1 MSETTV
7 GKILEEIWISV
18 NDKGLEERRLTI
30 KKARKTRTLFELLV
44 ATILSQNTNSRN
56 SSRAFRNLLKRKL
69 IHPKS
74 IIEASMDEIRDSIK
88 VAGLYNRKSIK
99 LKELAQIFMEKDIEG
114 ELKQLLKEDVN
125 RARGYLLNLPA
136 IGRKTADIVLLFH
149 YGKPVMPIE
158 TVMIYINLYI
168 CLAILVLL
176 VIMEKKEKMLRSGE
190 VAEILGVDRHTVV
203 KWIKEGKVKAIR
215 LPSGRYRIP
224 ESEVKKILEGSG

>member
-149 YGKPVMPIE
+149 YGKPVMPVDTHIARISKRLGFVPSKADYE
-158 TVMIYINLYI
+158 EIRKVLEEALEHDEEKLLTMHLALISFGRKI
-168 CLAILVLL
+168 CSARNP
-176 VIMEKKEKMLRSGE
+176 KCKMCP
-190 VAEILGVDRHTVV
+190 V
-203 KWIKEGKVKAIR
+203 KTYCGH
-215 LPSGRYRIP
+215 YR
-224 ESEVKKILEGSG
+224 KIIS

>member
-125 RARGYLLNLPA
+125 HARGYLLNLPA

-149 YGKPVMPIE
+149 YGKPVMPVDTHIARISKRLGFVSSKADYE
-158 TVMIYINLYI
+158 EIRKVLEEALEHDEEKLLTMHLALISFGRKI
-168 CLAILVLL
+168 CSARNP
-176 VIMEKKEKMLRSGE
+176 KCKMCP
-190 VAEILGVDRHTVV
+190 V
-203 KWIKEGKVKAIR
+203 KPYCGH
-215 LPSGRYRIP
+215 YR
-224 ESEVKKILEGSG
+224 KIIS